1 MFETVQSPSRE
12 SPCDAISRF
21 FRAHKYAGKKKDKY
35 KDLPPDLA
43 DAWARDRAKKAERKE
58 ERELQR
64 LLAAADP
71 MAKKKG
77 GKKGRKAMR
86 RAAAM
91 DPAAGLMHQV
101 FDMVSLEREVR
112 RFVINV
118 GGPDTIALP
127 PMTKDERKKVHE
139 LATAFKLKSNSKG
152 KGADRYTTLVKTTRS
167 GIMVDER
174 KVSKLLNGVE
184 LYVKGGKRGAPIH
197 VPKHREGEEVGKVRS
212 RLLGWTLHRML
223 TIPVVGTEDRRL
235 EHRLPDACSYGL
247 GRRRAHRHLR
257 WPGEPSHRHHQA
269 HKARSWCSQLSSARI
284 CSVPTVLLYILRYV
298 LHEFPALG
306 LASPWVGG

>member
-1 MFETVQSPSRE
+1 
-12 SPCDAISRF
+12 
-21 FRAHKYAGKKKDKY
+21 
-35 KDLPPDLA
+35 
-43 DAWARDRAKKAERKE
+43 
-58 ERELQR
+58 
-64 LLAAADP
+64 

-77 GKKGRKAMR
+77 GKKGRKAMK

-212 RLLGWTLHRML
+212 LLPGRMLHGML
-223 TIPVVGTEDRRL
+223 TIRVGGTEDRWL
-235 EHRLPDACSYGL
+235 EYRLPDACSYGL
-247 GRRRAHRHLR
+247 GRRRAHWHLR
-257 WPGEPSHRHHQA
+257 WPGEPSHCYHQA
-269 HKARSWCSQLSSARI
+269 HKARSWCSQLSSAGI
-284 CSVPTVLLYILRYV
+284 CSVPTVLLYILHFILRELPTV
-298 LHEFPALG
+298 TTSRRLN
-306 LASPWVGG
+306 GGRSSRVHMEIVRIREVK